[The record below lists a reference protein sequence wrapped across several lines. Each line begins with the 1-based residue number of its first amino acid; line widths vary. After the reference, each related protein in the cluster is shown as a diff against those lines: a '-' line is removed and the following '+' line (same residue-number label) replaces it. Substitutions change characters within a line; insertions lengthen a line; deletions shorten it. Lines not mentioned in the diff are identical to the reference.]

1 MSRCHDGARASVR
14 GGHALCSVLLAGVLL
29 AAAVGTAAAAELDGV
44 RLRLGAPE
52 GAGDIEGGALAL
64 TFTPDTNPAWL
75 QWIGEDLHV
84 EWAVSFWPDAGP
96 DDDVYTTHL
105 GPVWRYRP
113 DWLGSRGF
121 IEAGTSLA
129 WLSEERVEGKDLGS
143 RWHFTTHATAGF
155 LFGPS
160 RRWHAGLR
168 VRHTSNAGF
177 ASPNPGLDIVMLDF
191 GYTFRP

>member
-1 MSRCHDGARASVR
+1 MSGCLHDARLSVR
-14 GGHALCSVLLAGVLL
+14 GRRAAAGLWLTGVLLAG
-29 AAAVGTAAAAELDGV
+29 AAGTATAAELDGV

-52 GAGDIEGGALAL
+52 GAGEIEGGALAL

-84 EWAVSFWPDAGP
+84 EWAVSFWSDAGP
-96 DDDVYTTHL
+96 DGDVYTTHL
-105 GPVWRYRP
+105 GPVWRFRP

-121 IEAGTSLA
+121 IEAGTSVA
-129 WLSEERVEGKDLGS
+129 WLSEERVEGKNLGS

-155 LFGPS
+155 LIGPS
-160 RRWHAGLR
+160 RRWHLGLR

-177 ASPNPGLDIVMLDF
+177 ASPNPGLDIVMLDL
-191 GYTFRP
+191 GYMFRP